1 MDKGIR
7 PACNAKFLELLPQRA
22 TLGNTEFRR
31 AVMNSIRE
39 DFGITEASAAT
50 HYNHSFKTVKAS
62 NPELVEGL
70 GRPEDKKGGRKKK
83 EVQASEV
90 TPAVVDELDPMPE
103 EQLLFTVKKKSDG
116 SVVAENLSLE
126 DARELCNKAKQAKK
140 AALYWV

>member
-70 GRPEDKKGGRKKK
+70 GRPEGKKGGRKKK
-83 EVQASEV
+83 VVQASEEV
-90 TPAVVDELDPMPE
+90 VVDLDPMPE
-103 EQLLFTVKKKSDG
+103 EQTAFTVKKKSDG